1 MIHPMTS
8 PARLHRALGA
18 ILCGF
23 GFALPA
29 AHAATMPP
37 ALADL
42 AAKVLPAVV
51 SVASTEPVTDNS
63 DSDGDDNG
71 GDSGGGDSGGDN
83 GGSGSSGG
91 DQSGAFH
98 PDHAADTSGTSGSVL
113 PPPKAEEALGSG
125 FVFDPSGYILTNN
138 HVIAGASSVTVTFQD
153 GTILPAQIIGRDK
166 SGDLAVLKVDA
177 GHKLAAVQF
186 GDSTKLRVGD
196 WVMAVGNPFGLPGT
210 TSAGIVSALD
220 RNISED
226 KYDDF
231 IQTDATINRG
241 NSGGPLFDLSGHVIG
256 VNSAIYSPSGGSIG
270 IGFAIP
276 SAMAAPV
283 AAALLHGGSMNRGWL
298 GVSAEEVTPE
308 IVHTL
313 ALPGTAGA
321 LVGGISP
328 HGPADGKLQAGDD
341 LVSLGGVAIKDTRGL
356 MIRTA
361 QLPAGTQVPVRFW
374 RDGSA
379 HSVSLTVAVPPTQM
393 DSTQAAPPAAAPG
406 NVTFTT
412 LGMALSADTSDA
424 GLQVMSVKRGGP
436 AAAAGLAVADTIE
449 QLNGVAVGSAATLQG
464 QLKTLMA
471 AHQPAVLLVSG
482 YDTGGNDPGPRWV
495 AIPLK

>member
-1 MIHPMTS
+1 MV
-8 PARLHRALGA
+8 PAIGVLGVLGLACGLAATHRAR
-18 ILCGF
+18 
-23 GFALPA
+23 
-29 AHAATMPP
+29 AATMPP

-51 SVASTEPVTDNS
+51 SVASTEPVTN
-63 DSDGDDNG
+63 DSDDSNSGGDDNGGSG
-71 GDSGGGDSGGDN
+71 GDSGGGGG
-83 GGSGSSGG
+83 GGSGGG
-91 DQSGAFH
+91 QSGAFH
-98 PDHAADTSGTSGSVL
+98 PDRAADTSSTSGSVL

-153 GTILPAQIIGRDK
+153 GTILPAQVIGRDK

-186 GDSTKLRVGD
+186 GDSSKLRVGD

-220 RNISED
+220 RNINED

-241 NSGGPLFDLSGHVIG
+241 NSGGPLFDLAGHVIG
-256 VNSAIYSPSGGSIG
+256 VNSAIYSPSGGSVG

-283 AAALLHGGSMNRGWL
+283 AAALVRGGSMNRGWL

-308 IVHTL
+308 VAHTL
-313 ALPGTAGA
+313 ALPNTFGA
-321 LVGGISP
+321 LIGGISP
-328 HGPADGKLQAGDD
+328 HGPADGKLQSGDD
-341 LVSLGGVAIKDTRGL
+341 LVALGGIAIKDTRGL

-361 QLPAGTQVPVRFW
+361 QIPAGTQLPVGFW
-374 RDGSA
+374 RDGSLRNVA
-379 HSVSLTVAVPPTQM
+379 LTVAAPPTRM
-393 DSTQAAPPAAAPG
+393 DDTQAAPAAAAPG
-406 NVTFTT
+406 NVT
-412 LGMALSADTSDA
+412 LGALGLAVSADASDA
-424 GLQVMSVKRGGP
+424 GLQVMSVKPGGP
-436 AAAAGLAVADTIE
+436 AAAAGLAVADTVE
-449 QLNGVAVGSAATLQG
+449 QLDGAPVGSAAALQG
-464 QLKTLMA
+464 QLKTLAA

-482 YDTGGNDPGPRWV
+482 YDTDGNDPGPRWV